1 MRRERSVH
9 YPFVKELSRF
19 QRLDNFKTPFVP
31 FGTVPNHVGL
41 GAKLNI
47 FYEINKFFNKKVR
60 KSCVFDKFCVKNIK
74 VLIQRTQVICGY
86 KK

>member
-31 FGTVPNHVGL
+31 FGTVPIDIGL
-41 GAKLNI
+41 SAKVNNS
-47 FYEINKFFNKKVR
+47 FETSKFFNKKV
-60 KSCVFDKFCVKNIK
+60 KECD
-74 VLIQRTQVICGY
+74 VLE
-86 KK
+86 

>member
-19 QRLDNFKTPFVP
+19 QRLDNFKTPFMP

-41 GAKLNI
+41 WAKLNN
-47 FYEINKFFNKKVR
+47 FYETSKFLNEKIDN
-60 KSCVFDKFCVKNIK
+60 SYVFGRNGI
-74 VLIQRTQVICGY
+74 
-86 KK
+86 